1 MEPVQEKKTIVN
13 MTGIIRELVGQ
24 ILEEQTRTLRLL
36 KGPNDCDTAEKASE
50 PSCLLEDIDI
60 LRMEITRAR
69 NNAQDI
75 NALLS

>member
-13 MTGIIRELVGQ
+13 ITGVMKELVGQ
-24 ILEEQTRTLRLL
+24 ILEEQARTLRLL
-36 KGPNDCDTAEKASE
+36 QGQNNCEAVEKAAE
-50 PSCLLEDIDI
+50 PTCLLEDMDN

-75 NALLS
+75 NALLN

>member
-13 MTGIIRELVGQ
+13 MAGIMRELVGQ
-24 ILEEQTRTLRLL
+24 ILDEQTRTLRLL
-36 KGPNDCDTAEKASE
+36 RGQDTCDTAEKASE
-50 PSCLLEDIDI
+50 PSCLLEDMDI
-60 LRMEITRAR
+60 LRMAITRAR